1 MHPANRF
8 TFHSRRKTPR
18 TTTLRFGRALV
29 AAVLAKD
36 QAARLAE
43 LGKSGFHALSRFHL
57 AQDPLHLQLNW
68 YLGVFIGR

>member
-1 MHPANRF
+1 M
-8 TFHSRRKTPR
+8 S
-18 TTTLRFGRALV
+18 GV
-29 AAVLAKD
+29 E
-36 QAARLAE
+36 ARLAE